1 MIAATAALS
10 SCLPNTRA
18 NAKDWG
24 DPSCNGLEEAT
35 LSARTT
41 SSAVHLVMALG
52 TWPQVL
58 LGKLVPSALPHILS
72 WQMVTGIVEVL
83 LGSSRDVCVRACVR
97 VGGLLTRPSC

>member
-18 NAKDWG
+18 NAKDRG

-41 SSAVHLVMALG
+41 SSALRLVMALG

-58 LGKLVPSALPHILS
+58 LGKLVPSALPPHPFLADGD
-72 WQMVTGIVEVL
+72 WDY
-83 LGSSRDVCVRACVR
+83 GSPAW
-97 VGGLLTRPSC
+97 LQ